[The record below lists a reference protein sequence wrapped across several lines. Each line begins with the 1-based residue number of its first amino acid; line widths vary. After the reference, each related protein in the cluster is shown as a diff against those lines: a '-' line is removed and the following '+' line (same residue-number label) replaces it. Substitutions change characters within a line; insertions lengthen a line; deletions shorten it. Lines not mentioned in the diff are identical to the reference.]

1 MCGILINATG
11 AEFMLVTK
19 YASKIKISKVKSFEF
34 DDVEKVTR
42 NFEPFVGFMI
52 GLYNYCKTPVP
63 GNSSDQNA

>member
-1 MCGILINATG
+1 MHP
-11 AEFMLVTK
+11 
-19 YASKIKISKVKSFEF
+19 ISKSVKSFEF

-42 NFEPFVGFMI
+42 NFGPFVGFMI